1 MKNIKLLLLLL
12 LSSFFF
18 YNCSSDGESGI
29 SPSNPDALSEVL
41 VIPNAE
47 IVNSPDLPE
56 SSSSTVA
63 PAVSYVD
70 TNISYTAGSQIVIPS
85 NVASPISSNIAG
97 VYIQVKGAST
107 YFNVPINSA
116 TFNGTFTIPVNLP
129 LNVDSGDFIL
139 LLKFYDLDGN
149 ISSITEILINV
160 TKPVNCDRTK
170 VSGGQGLTSTIFNLP
185 NKVGVI
191 KISYDTFTVK
201 DKIDVFQDGQWIG
214 GTGPS
219 TVRSTL
225 RRPLSCSA
233 ATESL
238 GYVGQ
243 NSEFVFQFNPAL
255 GREIEVV
262 VSGCENGGTAWEYT
276 FSCPEEIS
284 VSNGNGNFSFNGVA
298 KNGPCIAVP
307 ATQCT
312 VGNKKDVIITTN
324 SGESVVL
331 YNMVSDASGTFSF
344 VNFDSGTC
352 NPFVIATVNSMSYAG
367 YQNTT
372 GSYTKTGPNSFTF
385 NTTFRDF
392 QNVQYTVS
400 GAGSW

>member
-1 MKNIKLLLLLL
+1 MKNTRLLLLLL
-12 LSSFFF
+12 LSFSL
-18 YNCSSDGESGI
+18 YNCSNDSESSI

-56 SSSSTVA
+56 SSNSAVA

-85 NVASPISSNIAG
+85 NVASPTSSNIAG

-116 TFNGTFTIPVNLP
+116 TFNGTFTVPVDLP

-149 ISSITEILINV
+149 ISSVTEILINV
-160 TKPVNCDRTK
+160 TKPVNCNRTK

-185 NKVGVI
+185 NKAGAI

-201 DKIDVFQDGQWIG
+201 DKIDVFQGGQWIG

-243 NSEFVFQFNPAL
+243 NSEFVFVYDPSL

-276 FSCPEEIS
+276 FSCPETIS
-284 VSNGNGNFSFNGVA
+284 VSSGSGNFTFDGVA
-298 KNGPCIAVP
+298 RSGVCTAIS
-307 ATQCT
+307 ATQCP
-312 VGNKKDVIITTN
+312 GNNKKDVVISTTG
-324 SGESVVL
+324 GESL
-331 YNMVSDASGTFSF
+331 LIYNIVSDASGSF
-344 VNFDSGTC
+344 PFAVFDSGTC
-352 NPFVIATVNSMSYAG
+352 DPFIVATVNSNNYFA
-367 YQNTT
+367 YENVT
-372 GSYTKTGPNSFTF
+372 GSYTKTGAKSFTF
-385 NTTFRDF
+385 TTTFRDIN
-392 QNVQYTVS
+392 NVQHTIS

>member
-1 MKNIKLLLLLL
+1 MKNTRLLLLLL
-12 LSSFFF
+12 LSFSL
-18 YNCSSDGESGI
+18 YNCSNDSESGI

-56 SSSSTVA
+56 SSNSAVA

-85 NVASPISSNIAG
+85 NVDSPTSSNIAG

-116 TFNGTFTIPVNLP
+116 TFNGTFTVPVDLP

-149 ISSITEILINV
+149 ISSITEIFINV
-160 TKPVNCDRTK
+160 TKPVNCNRTK

-185 NKVGVI
+185 NKAGAI

-201 DKIDVFQDGQWIG
+201 DKIDVFQGGQWIG

-243 NSEFVFQFNPAL
+243 NSEFVFAYDPSL

-276 FSCPEEIS
+276 FSCPETIS
-284 VSNGNGNFSFNGVA
+284 VSNGSGNYTLNGVI
-298 KNGPCIAVP
+298 KNGICVANT
-307 ATQCT
+307 ATQCS
-312 VGNKKDVIITTN
+312 VGNKKDVTIATN
-324 SGESVVL
+324 SGESL
-331 YNMVSDASGTFSF
+331 IIYNMVTDASGTFSF
-344 VNFDSGTC
+344 VNFESGTC
-352 NPFVIATVNSMSYAG
+352 NPFVIASGSFGNYFG
-367 YQNTT
+367 FQNTT
-372 GSYTKTGPNSFTF
+372 GSYTKTGPKSFTF
-385 NTTFRDF
+385 TTTFRDI
-392 QNVQYTVS
+392 QNVQHTIS

>member
-1 MKNIKLLLLLL
+1 MKNIKLLLLTL
-12 LSSFFF
+12 SFFL
-18 YNCSSDGESGI
+18 YNCSSDSESGI
-29 SPSNPDALSEVL
+29 SPSNPDALTEVL

-56 SSSSTVA
+56 SSNSTVA
-63 PAVSYVD
+63 PVVSYVD

-85 NVASPISSNIAG
+85 NVVSPLSSNIAG

-129 LNVDSGDFIL
+129 LNVGSGDFIL
-139 LLKFYDLDGN
+139 LLKFYDLNGN

-160 TKPVNCDRTK
+160 TKPINCNRTK

-185 NKVGVI
+185 NQAGTI

-201 DKIDVFQDGQWIG
+201 DKIDVFQGGQWIG

-219 TVRSTL
+219 IVRSNL
-225 RRPLSCSA
+225 RRPLSCAA
-233 ATESL
+233 ATEPL

-243 NSEFVFQFNPAL
+243 NSEFVFQYNPNL
-255 GREIEVV
+255 GNQIEVV

-276 FSCPEEIS
+276 FSCPETTSI
-284 VSNGNGNFSFNGVA
+284 SNGSGNYTLNGVL
-298 KNGPCIAVP
+298 KNGICVANT
-307 ATQCT
+307 ATQCS
-312 VGNKKDVIITTN
+312 VGNKKDVTIATN
-324 SGESVVL
+324 SGESL
-331 YNMVSDASGTFSF
+331 IIYNMVTDASGTFSF
-344 VNFDSGTC
+344 VNFESGTC
-352 NPFVIATVNSMSYAG
+352 NPFVVASGTFGNYFG
-367 YQNTT
+367 FQNTT
-372 GSYTKTGPNSFTF
+372 GSYTKTGPKSFTF
-385 NTTFRDF
+385 TTTFRDI
-392 QNVQYTVS
+392 QNVQHTIS